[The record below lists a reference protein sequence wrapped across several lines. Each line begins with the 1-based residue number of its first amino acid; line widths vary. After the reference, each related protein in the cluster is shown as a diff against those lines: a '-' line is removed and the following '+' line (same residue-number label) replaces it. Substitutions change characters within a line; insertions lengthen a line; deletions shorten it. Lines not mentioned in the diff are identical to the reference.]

1 MANAIFKGDLAEV
14 SFGKEVGV
22 FVDTGDWTHTTKGTD
37 TSVITLGSGH
47 YLYQKI
53 PDNILVGARLRVAG
67 GTNYG
72 SDDFSSTG
80 RVYYITANDTTN
92 ATITVQPALATAQST
107 AVGGSDTLS
116 IDAFRVPTPDTAMSD
131 TGNNH
136 KVMTDQFIGLLNE
149 FALPEPEIDVRTQH
163 VIGLGRDVNVITSG
177 RETLQGG
184 SIEVNAH
191 SLRWMKYALGG
202 HTAKSVGEY
211 SSVDSASSQTVVG
224 ELPMNIATGS
234 NAARVVKISNG
245 NSAAV
250 TAISSLTV
258 TGLSSVSG
266 VADGDLVMVGGDV
279 ASTTSDQVTLDT
291 TAIFVEVSTTGGV
304 LKVISSGSPL
314 LASYA
319 TANTSSHVVD
329 GIADIDTGAA
339 TAALSSGATLYLMP
353 TFTADINAGDSYL
366 KVSSTIG
373 GKFTA
378 GDYIQIFDKDTV
390 QVPSQE
396 ATPATIQKHEI
407 RRVVAVDST
416 YIFVDEPF
424 TFGHTTTS
432 CGVERLQYSS
442 DAARGSPNITSS
454 TKELVHGVEHTYF
467 GHTTVPSF
475 TVEQSFR
482 SSDATPGGDQLL
494 RLYSGCKVNSLE
506 VSADTEGEL
515 KLNASYEASRHYTD
529 TGSRF
534 TPHRMFENTAN
545 SASNRKVSGIAV
557 DGEKPYLFQD
567 ISIEAFG
574 RPVLR
579 ATEFNFGIDNG
590 NTARW
595 YIRGHQGSQS
605 DTDQIQHGA
614 TQFPMDITEAQ
625 RNYTFTFKAI
635 VEDDRLWEQ
644 LRTRKHHKNTNDITL
659 TMRKA
664 GSASTKQNATITIED
679 YTIKKADHQ
688 IPSDKGPI
696 TADVEL
702 VVRHLKVTENAPYYT
717 M

>member
-1 MANAIFKGDLAEV
+1 
-14 SFGKEVGV
+14 
-22 FVDTGDWTHTTKGTD
+22 
-37 TSVITLGSGH
+37 
-47 YLYQKI
+47 
-53 PDNILVGARLRVAG
+53 
-67 GTNYG
+67 
-72 SDDFSSTG
+72 
-80 RVYYITANDTTN
+80 
-92 ATITVQPALATAQST
+92 
-107 AVGGSDTLS
+107 
-116 IDAFRVPTPDTAMSD
+116 MSD

-224 ELPMNIATGS
+224 ELPLNIATGTVDS
-234 NAARVVKISNG
+234 RVVKISNG

-266 VADGDLVMVGGDV
+266 IADGDLVMIGGDV
-279 ASTTSDQVTLDT
+279 ASTTSDQVTLDDI
-291 TAIFVEVSTTGGV
+291 AIFVEAPASGGV

-319 TANTSSHVVD
+319 SVAGNVVD
-329 GIADIDTGAA
+329 GIADIDSGAA
-339 TAALSSGATLYLMP
+339 TAALSAGATLYLMP
-353 TFTADINAGDSYL
+353 TFTADINACDSYL

-515 KLNASYEASRHYTD
+515 KLSASYEASRHYTD

-574 RPVLR
+574 RPILR

-605 DTDQIQHGA
+605 DTDQI
-614 TQFPMDITEAQ
+614 